1 MELFPFDDD
10 YLDKL
15 RRGDPATVQ
24 HFVSYFEQLLK
35 AKLRARML
43 PPDTVS
49 DLCQETFY
57 RVFVAIRK
65 PGGIRQAERLGP
77 FVNTTCKYVLWERGR
92 ADQKSRPMEES
103 HFEIPSPA
111 PNPESQFY
119 EQEKCTMVRRI
130 LKEIPTRDRQILRD
144 LFLNEVDKDE
154 VCLKYKV
161 KRDYLRVLV
170 HRAKDRFRVIYKKDK
185 GSRPDGMRGK

>member
-1 MELFPFDDD
+1 LELFPFDDD

-65 PGGIRQAERLGP
+65 
-77 FVNTTCKYVLWERGR
+77 ERGR